1 MQAGTLV
8 LVIGPSGAGKD
19 TLIGMARDAL
29 VGDARFMFPRRHV
42 TRASDSSEPVEERTR
57 EAFAREQAA
66 GDLALSWTAHGQ
78 LYGVP
83 RSIETALEEGKVVVV
98 NVSRSVVAEALA
110 NHVRVVALAV
120 TAPAAVLAERLARR
134 GRESAEEIAARVTR
148 PAPPLPSALT
158 VITIENDATLAEAAR
173 RFIAALHEVAAQ
185 APYGIVKFR

>member
-29 VGDARFMFPRRHV
+29 TGDARFMFPRRHV

-66 GDLALSWTAHGQ
+66 GDLALSWAAHGR

-83 RSIETALEEGKVVVV
+83 RSIETALAQGKVVVV
-98 NVSRSVVAEALA
+98 NVSRSVVAEAFA
-110 NHVRVVALAV
+110 NHARVVALAV

-134 GRESAEEIAARVTR
+134 GRESADDIAARVTR
-148 PAPPLPSALT
+148 AAPALPSALT

-173 RFIAALHEVAAQ
+173 RFIAALHEVAAKSST
-185 APYGIVKFR
+185 GL